1 MNGPKPDSGAI
12 AEAAEPRGLA
22 QGRLLYLERLRR
34 WARRIA
40 AVCTVPPLLSMA
52 GWLFHRPELASIRS
66 DWASMKFNTALA
78 VALLAVA
85 LVIRLSKARPGSKAA
100 SAALQFFV
108 LILAVATGV
117 EYLTGLDL
125 RIDQFF
131 VSAAAPLGTVAPGR
145 MALATTIMLSLLAS
159 SCLLSNSPARGAQ
172 RTAAALNWAV
182 FAIGS
187 FALFGYGTGADALY
201 GLAWFR
207 TVALGTAITI
217 AALSACSFLLRPNQ
231 MPVDLIADP
240 GFAGRAI
247 RGTLPWLILAPP
259 AVGLILRLG
268 EQAGWYNS
276 LAANGMLVLFI
287 TGLGAAIV
295 LRKGGVLRR
304 LDRREQEAQEELRK
318 SYKELEK
325 RVDERTAALRAA
337 LAEGK
342 RSEEKFR
349 GLLESAPEAMVIADE
364 TGRIVLVNAQ
374 TETIFGYSRD
384 ALVGQ
389 PVEMLM
395 PERFRARH
403 EGHRAGF
410 AARAQVRPM
419 GAGPD
424 LFGLRKDGTEFPIE
438 ISLSPLRTDEGRV
451 VFAAIR
457 DVTERKQIEHAL
469 EAAKSAAEKANHAK
483 SDFLSSM
490 SHELRTPLN
499 AVIGFAQML
508 QLNHDRTLTEK
519 QKDYSQNIVSAGH
532 HLLNLVNEVLDLAG
546 IEAGRLRLSIERV
559 AVRDAL
565 KRVHATMLPLA
576 EKNSVTLELQLP
588 DGIGDV
594 RADDLRL
601 RQILINLASNAIKY
615 NRAGGKV
622 VLSAVPESGERI
634 RFAVADTGI
643 GISAENQARLFEP
656 FERLGA
662 EHTIVEGT
670 GIGLALTRK
679 LVEAMEGTIGFS
691 SKLGAGSTFW
701 IDLPAEAGAAMPARP
716 GAAEPSW
723 FEKRAAAGG
732 YSLLYI
738 EDNPTNLRLM
748 EDLVSTLPDV
758 SMFAAPTAELGLDL
772 AVAHRP
778 DVIVLDLNLPG
789 MSGLEV
795 LNRLKARPETRA
807 TPVVALSAAAFPRDI
822 KKGLAAGFFRYLT
835 KPLDVNAFLD
845 AIGEALASAPPAK
858 AAGA

>member
-1 MNGPKPDSGAI
+1 MNGTAPDPVAI
-12 AEAAEPRGLA
+12 ADATEPRGLA
-22 QGRLLYLERLRR
+22 RGRLLYLERLRR
-34 WARRIA
+34 SARWVAAACIA
-40 AVCTVPPLLSMA
+40 PPLLSVA
-52 GWLFHRPELASIRS
+52 GWIFHRPELASIRS
-66 DWASMKFNTALA
+66 DWATMKFNTALA
-78 VALLAVA
+78 IALLAIS
-85 LVIRLSKARPGSKAA
+85 LVIRLSRPRSGSKAIG
-100 SAALQFFV
+100 AALQFFV
-108 LILAVATGV
+108 LILTVATGV

-131 VSAAAPLGTVAPGR
+131 ISAAEPLGTLAPGR
-145 MALATTIMLSLLAS
+145 MAPATALMLSLLAA
-159 SCLLSNSPARGAQ
+159 SCLLSNSPSRGAQ
-172 RTAAALNWAV
+172 RAAAALNWAV

-187 FALFGYGTGADALY
+187 FVLFGYGTGPQALY
-201 GLAWFR
+201 GLEWFS
-207 TVALGTAITI
+207 TVALGTAMTLV
-217 AALSACSFLLRPNQ
+217 ALSVCSFLLRPNQ
-231 MPVDLIADP
+231 MPLSLIADP
-240 GFAGRAI
+240 GFAGKSI

-259 AVGLILRLG
+259 AVGLILRFG

-287 TGLGAAIV
+287 TGLGGVTILLNGGM
-295 LRKGGVLRR
+295 LRN
-304 LDRREQEAQEELRK
+304 LDRREQEAQEELRE

-349 GLLESAPEAMVIADE
+349 ALLESAPEAMVVADE
-364 TGRIVLVNAQ
+364 GGRIVLVNAQ

-384 ALVGQ
+384 ALIGQ

-410 AARAQVRPM
+410 AARPQARPM

-451 VFAAIR
+451 VFAAMR
-457 DVTERKQIEHAL
+457 DITERKQTEVAL
-469 EAAKSAAEKANHAK
+469 EAAKSAAERANQAK

-508 QLNHDRTLTEK
+508 QLDHERTLTEK
-519 QKDYSQNIVSAGH
+519 QKDYGHNIESAGH

-588 DGIGDV
+588 EGIGDV

-601 RQILINLASNAIKY
+601 RQVLINLASNAIKY
-615 NRAGGKV
+615 NRPGGKV
-622 VLSAVPESGERI
+622 VLSAMPESGDRI

-679 LVEAMEGTIGFS
+679 LVEAMGGSIGFS

-701 IDLPAEAGAAMPARP
+701 IDLPAEAVAAVPARP
-716 GAAEPSW
+716 AAAEASW
-723 FEKRAAAGG
+723 SERRAAAGG

-789 MSGLEV
+789 MSGIEV
-795 LNRLKARPETRA
+795 LNRLKARPETRE

-835 KPLDVNAFLD
+835 KPLDVNAFLA
-845 AIGEALASAPPAK
+845 AIGEALAKAPPAK
-858 AAGA
+858 AAGG